1 MFYFLKNII
10 FYPRKQREK
19 ITEIVLSFNVGNVD
33 FEMSINDL
41 AALFP
46 DEMRFSQVH

>member
-1 MFYFLKNII
+1 MFYFLKNIQENSV
-10 FYPRKQREK
+10 KK
-19 ITEIVLSFNVGNVD
+19 ITEIVVNFNVGNVD

-41 AALFP
+41 AAFFP